1 MKEVWNMYARELRSC
16 LQCSRTQKNAF
27 LRETKRLAVDYL
39 AGISE
44 PSIEDLIEFLGTPE
58 ELARSYQDTLGEQ
71 SARMHRKRTGRKV
84 RKVALLCAVSLIV
97 LVGAIASILYYM
109 HLSDRWH
116 DVTIT
121 QEENVTVY
129 EESEIT

>member
-27 LRETKRLAVDYL
+27 LRETKRLAVDYV

-71 SARMHRKRTGRKV
+71 SARKYRKRTGRKLAV
-84 RKVALLCAVSLIV
+84 LCAVSMVVLI
-97 LVGAIASILYYM
+97 GAIISIAYYM
-109 HLSDRWH
+109 RLSNRWH

-121 QEENVTVY
+121 QEETVIIY
-129 EESEIT
+129 EESETT

>member
-71 SARMHRKRTGRKV
+71 SARIYRKQINQKLL
-84 RKVALLCAVSLIV
+84 LLCTISLVV
-97 LVGAIASILYYM
+97 LVGAIVSTAYCMY
-109 HLSDRWH
+109 LSDRWH

-121 QEENVTVY
+121 REENIIVY
-129 EESEIT
+129 EDGETT

>member
-1 MKEVWNMYARELRSC
+1 MKEVWKMYARELRSC

-39 AGISE
+39 AGVPK
-44 PSIEDLIEFLGTPE
+44 PSIENLIEFLGTPE

-71 SARMHRKRTGRKV
+71 SARIYRKQINQKLL
-84 RKVALLCAVSLIV
+84 LLCTISLVV
-97 LVGAIASILYYM
+97 LVGAIVSTAYCMY
-109 HLSDRWH
+109 LSDRWH

-121 QEENVTVY
+121 QEETVIIY

>member
-71 SARMHRKRTGRKV
+71 SARRYRKQINQKLL
-84 RKVALLCAVSLIV
+84 LLCTISLVV
-97 LVGAIASILYYM
+97 LVGAIVSTAYCMY
-109 HLSDRWH
+109 LSDRWH
-116 DVTIT
+116 DVKIT
-121 QEENVTVY
+121 QEETVVIY
-129 EESEIT
+129 EESETT

>member
-1 MKEVWNMYARELRSC
+1 M
-16 LQCSRTQKNAF
+16 
-27 LRETKRLAVDYL
+27 AVDYL

-44 PSIEDLIEFLGTPE
+44 PSIENLIEFLGTPE

-71 SARMHRKRTGRKV
+71 SARIYRKQINQKLL
-84 RKVALLCAVSLIV
+84 LLCTISLVV
-97 LVGAIASILYYM
+97 LVGAIVSTAYCMY
-109 HLSDRWH
+109 LSDRWH

-121 QEENVTVY
+121 QEETVIIY

>member
-1 MKEVWNMYARELRSC
+1 MNEVWNMYARELRSC

-27 LRETKRLAVDYL
+27 LRETQRLAVDYL

-44 PSIEDLIEFLGTPE
+44 PSIKDLIEFLGTPE

-71 SARMHRKRTGRKV
+71 SARIYRKQINQKLL
-84 RKVALLCAVSLIV
+84 LLCTISLVV
-97 LVGAIASILYYM
+97 LVGAIVSTAYCMY
-109 HLSDRWH
+109 LSDRWH

-121 QEENVTVY
+121 QEETVIIY
-129 EESEIT
+129 EESETT

>member
-1 MKEVWNMYARELRSC
+1 MNEVWNMYARELRSC

-27 LRETKRLAVDYL
+27 LRETQRLAVDYL

-44 PSIEDLIEFLGTPE
+44 PSIKDLIEFLGTPE

-71 SARMHRKRTGRKV
+71 SARMYRKQINQKLL
-84 RKVALLCAVSLIV
+84 LLCTISLVV
-97 LVGAIASILYYM
+97 LVGAIVSTAYCMY
-109 HLSDRWH
+109 LSDRWH

-121 QEENVTVY
+121 QEETVIIY
-129 EESEIT
+129 EESETT

>member
-1 MKEVWNMYARELRSC
+1 MNEVWNMYARELRSC

-71 SARMHRKRTGRKV
+71 SARMHRKRTGRKL
-84 RKVALLCAVSLIV
+84 ALLCSVSLVV
-97 LVGAIASILYYM
+97 LVGAVALIVYYTG
-109 HLSDRWH
+109 LSDRWH

-121 QEENVTVY
+121 REENIIVY
-129 EESEIT
+129 EDSETT

>member
-44 PSIEDLIEFLGTPE
+44 PSIENLIEFLGTPE

-71 SARMHRKRTGRKV
+71 SARIYRKQINQKLL
-84 RKVALLCAVSLIV
+84 LLCTISLVV
-97 LVGAIASILYYM
+97 LVGAIVPTAYCMY
-109 HLSDRWH
+109 LSDRWH

>member
-1 MKEVWNMYARELRSC
+1 MNEVWNMYARELRSC

-71 SARMHRKRTGRKV
+71 SARMHRKRTGRKL
-84 RKVALLCAVSLIV
+84 ALLCAVSLIV
-97 LVGAIASILYYM
+97 LVGAIVSILYYM
-109 HLSDRWH
+109 PLADRWH
-116 DVTIT
+116 NITIT
-121 QEENVTVY
+121 QEETVIIY
-129 EESEIT
+129 EESETT

>member
-1 MKEVWNMYARELRSC
+1 MNEVWNMYARELRSC

-71 SARMHRKRTGRKV
+71 SARMHRKRTGRKL
-84 RKVALLCAVSLIV
+84 ALLCAVSLIV
-97 LVGAIASILYYM
+97 LVGAIVSILYYM

-116 DVTIT
+116 NVTIT
-121 QEENVTVY
+121 QEETVIIY
-129 EESEIT
+129 EESETT

>member
-16 LQCSRTQKNAF
+16 LQCSRAQKNAF
-27 LRETKRLAVDYL
+27 LRETKRLAVDYM

-71 SARMHRKRTGRKV
+71 SARIYRKQINQIPETNQPKAVATLYHQSGCTGWRHRLDC
-84 RKVALLCAVSLIV
+84 LLYVPFRPLA
-97 LVGAIASILYYM
+97 
-109 HLSDRWH
+109 
-116 DVTIT
+116 
-121 QEENVTVY
+121 
-129 EESEIT
+129 

>member
-16 LQCSRTQKNAF
+16 LQCSRAQKNAF
-27 LRETKRLAVDYL
+27 LRETKRLAVDYM

-44 PSIEDLIEFLGTPE
+44 PSIKDLIEFLGTPE

-71 SARMHRKRTGRKV
+71 SARIYRKQINQKLL
-84 RKVALLCAVSLIV
+84 LLCTISLVV
-97 LVGAIASILYYM
+97 LVGAIVSTAYCMY
-109 HLSDRWH
+109 LSDRWH

-121 QEENVTVY
+121 QEETVIIY
-129 EESEIT
+129 EESETT

>member
-1 MKEVWNMYARELRSC
+1 MNEVWNMYARELRSC
-16 LQCSRTQKNAF
+16 LQCSRAQKNAF
-27 LRETKRLAVDYL
+27 LRETRRLAMDYL
-39 AGISE
+39 AGVPE
-44 PSIEDLIEFLGTPE
+44 PSIENLIEFLGTPE

>member
-1 MKEVWNMYARELRSC
+1 MKEVWNIYVRELRSC
-16 LQCSRTQKNAF
+16 LQCSRAQKNAF

-58 ELARSYQDTLGEQ
+58 ELARSYQDTLREQ
-71 SARMHRKRTGRKV
+71 SARIYRKQINQKLL
-84 RKVALLCAVSLIV
+84 LLCTISLVV
-97 LVGAIASILYYM
+97 LVGAIVSTAYCMY
-109 HLSDRWH
+109 LSDRWH

-121 QEENVTVY
+121 QEETVIIY
-129 EESEIT
+129 EESETT

>member
-1 MKEVWNMYARELRSC
+1 MKEVWNIYVRELRSC
-16 LQCSRTQKNAF
+16 LQCSRAQKNAF

>member
-27 LRETKRLAVDYL
+27 LRETRRLAMDYL
-39 AGISE
+39 AGVPE
-44 PSIEDLIEFLGTPE
+44 PSIENLIEFLGTPE

-71 SARMHRKRTGRKV
+71 SARIYRKQINQKLL
-84 RKVALLCAVSLIV
+84 LLCTISLVV
-97 LVGAIASILYYM
+97 LVGAIVSTAYCMY
-109 HLSDRWH
+109 LSDRWH

>member
-16 LQCSRTQKNAF
+16 LQCSRAQKNAF
-27 LRETKRLAVDYL
+27 LRETRRLAMDYL
-39 AGISE
+39 AGVPE

-71 SARMHRKRTGRKV
+71 SARIYRKQINQKLL
-84 RKVALLCAVSLIV
+84 LLCTISLVV
-97 LVGAIASILYYM
+97 LVGAIVSTAYCMY
-109 HLSDRWH
+109 LSDRWH

>member
-16 LQCSRTQKNAF
+16 LQCSRAQKNAF

-71 SARMHRKRTGRKV
+71 SARIYRKQINQKLL
-84 RKVALLCAVSLIV
+84 LLCTISLVV
-97 LVGAIASILYYM
+97 LVGAIVSTAYCMY
-109 HLSDRWH
+109 LSDRWH

>member
-44 PSIEDLIEFLGTPE
+44 PSIENLIEFLGTPE

-71 SARMHRKRTGRKV
+71 SARIYRKQINQKLL
-84 RKVALLCAVSLIV
+84 LLCTISLVV
-97 LVGAIASILYYM
+97 LVGAIVSTAYCMY
-109 HLSDRWH
+109 LSDRWH

-121 QEENVTVY
+121 QEETVIIY

>member
-1 MKEVWNMYARELRSC
+1 MNEVWNMYARELRSC

-44 PSIEDLIEFLGTPE
+44 PSIKDLIEFLGTPE

-71 SARMHRKRTGRKV
+71 SARMYRKQINQKLL
-84 RKVALLCAVSLIV
+84 LLCTISLVV
-97 LVGAIASILYYM
+97 LVGAIVSTAYCMY
-109 HLSDRWH
+109 LSDRWH

-121 QEENVTVY
+121 QEETVIIY
-129 EESEIT
+129 EESETT

>member
-16 LQCSRTQKNAF
+16 LQCSRAQKNAF
-27 LRETKRLAVDYL
+27 LRETKRLAVDYM

-71 SARMHRKRTGRKV
+71 SARIYRKQINQKLL
-84 RKVALLCAVSLIV
+84 LLCTISLVV
-97 LVGAIASILYYM
+97 LVGAIVSTAYCMY
-109 HLSDRWH
+109 LSDRWH

-121 QEENVTVY
+121 QEETVIIY
-129 EESEIT
+129 EESETT

>member
-71 SARMHRKRTGRKV
+71 SARMYRKQINQKLL
-84 RKVALLCAVSLIV
+84 LLCTISLVV
-97 LVGAIASILYYM
+97 LVGAIVSTAYCMY
-109 HLSDRWH
+109 LSDRWH

-121 QEENVTVY
+121 QEETVIIY
-129 EESEIT
+129 EESETT

>member
-1 MKEVWNMYARELRSC
+1 MNEVWNMYARELRSC

-44 PSIEDLIEFLGTPE
+44 PSIENLIEFLGTPE

-71 SARMHRKRTGRKV
+71 SARIYRKQINQKLL
-84 RKVALLCAVSLIV
+84 LLCTISLVV
-97 LVGAIASILYYM
+97 LVGAIVSTAYCMY
-109 HLSDRWH
+109 LSDRWH

-121 QEENVTVY
+121 QEETVIIY
-129 EESEIT
+129 EESETT

>member
-39 AGISE
+39 AGVPE
-44 PSIEDLIEFLGTPE
+44 PSIENLIEFLGTPE

-71 SARMHRKRTGRKV
+71 SARIYRKQINQKLL
-84 RKVALLCAVSLIV
+84 LLCTISLVV
-97 LVGAIASILYYM
+97 LVGAIVSTAYCMY
-109 HLSDRWH
+109 LSDRWH

>member
-16 LQCSRTQKNAF
+16 LQCSRAQKNAF

-44 PSIEDLIEFLGTPE
+44 PSIKDLIEFLGTPE

-71 SARMHRKRTGRKV
+71 SARMYRKQINQKLL
-84 RKVALLCAVSLIV
+84 LLCTISLVV
-97 LVGAIASILYYM
+97 LVGAIVSTAYCMY
-109 HLSDRWH
+109 LSDRWH

-121 QEENVTVY
+121 QEETVIIY
-129 EESEIT
+129 EESETT

>member
-16 LQCSRTQKNAF
+16 LQCSRAQKNAF
-27 LRETKRLAVDYL
+27 LRETRRLAMDYL
-39 AGISE
+39 AGVPE
-44 PSIEDLIEFLGTPE
+44 PSIENLIEFLGTPE

>member
-16 LQCSRTQKNAF
+16 LQCSRAQKNAF

-71 SARMHRKRTGRKV
+71 SARIYRKQINQKLL
-84 RKVALLCAVSLIV
+84 LLCTISLVV
-97 LVGAIASILYYM
+97 LVGAIVSTAYCMY
-109 HLSDRWH
+109 LSDRWH

-121 QEENVTVY
+121 QEETVIIY
-129 EESEIT
+129 EESETT

>member
-16 LQCSRTQKNAF
+16 LQCSRAQKNAF
-27 LRETKRLAVDYL
+27 LRETRRLAMDYL
-39 AGISE
+39 AGVPE
-44 PSIEDLIEFLGTPE
+44 PSIENLIEFLGTPE

-71 SARMHRKRTGRKV
+71 SARIYRKQINQKLL
-84 RKVALLCAVSLIV
+84 LLCTISLVV
-97 LVGAIASILYYM
+97 LVGAIVSTAYCMY
-109 HLSDRWH
+109 LSDRWH

>member
-58 ELARSYQDTLGEQ
+58 VLARSYQDTLGEQ
-71 SARMHRKRTGRKV
+71 SARIYRKQINQKLL
-84 RKVALLCAVSLIV
+84 LLCTISLVV
-97 LVGAIASILYYM
+97 LVGAIVSTAYCMY
-109 HLSDRWH
+109 LSDRWH

-121 QEENVTVY
+121 QEETVIIY
-129 EESEIT
+129 EESETT

>member
-58 ELARSYQDTLGEQ
+58 ETGTFLSGYPRRAKCKDASKTNRSEAG
-71 SARMHRKRTGRKV
+71 
-84 RKVALLCAVSLIV
+84 VALCRQFDCTGWRYCIDPL
-97 LVGAIASILYYM
+97 LYAPFRP
-109 HLSDRWH
+109 LA
-116 DVTIT
+116 
-121 QEENVTVY
+121 
-129 EESEIT
+129 

>member
-39 AGISE
+39 AGVPE
-44 PSIEDLIEFLGTPE
+44 PSIENLIEFLGTPE

-71 SARMHRKRTGRKV
+71 SARIYRKQINQKLL
-84 RKVALLCAVSLIV
+84 LLCTISLVV
-97 LVGAIASILYYM
+97 LVGAIVSTAYCMY
-109 HLSDRWH
+109 LSDRWH

-121 QEENVTVY
+121 QEETVIIY
-129 EESEIT
+129 EESETT

>member
-27 LRETKRLAVDYL
+27 LRETKRLAMDYL
-39 AGISE
+39 AGVPE
-44 PSIEDLIEFLGTPE
+44 PSIENLIEFLGTPE

-71 SARMHRKRTGRKV
+71 SARIYRKQINQKLL
-84 RKVALLCAVSLIV
+84 LLCTISLVV
-97 LVGAIASILYYM
+97 LVGAIVSTAYCMY
-109 HLSDRWH
+109 LSDRWH

-121 QEENVTVY
+121 QEETVIIY
-129 EESEIT
+129 EESETT

>member
-97 LVGAIASILYYM
+97 LVGATTSKPWQSWCGVRSNICNAPAA
-109 HLSDRWH
+109 
-116 DVTIT
+116 
-121 QEENVTVY
+121 
-129 EESEIT
+129 

>member
-27 LRETKRLAVDYL
+27 LRETKRLAMDYL
-39 AGISE
+39 AGVPE
-44 PSIEDLIEFLGTPE
+44 PSIENLIEFLGTPE

-71 SARMHRKRTGRKV
+71 SARIYRKQINQKLL
-84 RKVALLCAVSLIV
+84 LLCTISLVV
-97 LVGAIASILYYM
+97 LVGAIVSTAYCMY
-109 HLSDRWH
+109 LSDRWH

>member
-44 PSIEDLIEFLGTPE
+44 PSIENLIEFLGTPE

-71 SARMHRKRTGRKV
+71 SARIYRKQINQELL
-84 RKVALLCAVSLIV
+84 LLCTISLVV
-97 LVGAIASILYYM
+97 LVGAIVSTAYCMY
-109 HLSDRWH
+109 LSDRWH

-121 QEENVTVY
+121 QEETVIIY
-129 EESEIT
+129 EESETT

>member
-1 MKEVWNMYARELRSC
+1 MNEVWNMYARELRSC

-71 SARMHRKRTGRKV
+71 SARIYRKQINQKLL
-84 RKVALLCAVSLIV
+84 LLCTISLVV
-97 LVGAIASILYYM
+97 LVGAIVSTAYCMY
-109 HLSDRWH
+109 LSDRWH

-121 QEENVTVY
+121 QEETVIIY
-129 EESEIT
+129 EESETT